1 MALRGRQGAGQGA
14 EGSGGRV
21 LELGSVGSQTN
32 LPKKFAPH
40 IFVTFFVA
48 AVVVVVVVAVVVLIS
63 HLAFDFNAEWGGGG
77 SKVNANSTKISSWL
91 IDTNDKL

>member
-1 MALRGRQGAGQGA
+1 M
-14 EGSGGRV
+14 
-21 LELGSVGSQTN
+21 
-32 LPKKFAPH
+32 PKKFAPH

-48 AVVVVVVVAVVVLIS
+48 ASASAVAVVAVVVLIS
-63 HLAFDFNAEWGGGG
+63 HLAFDFELVFGVGRERHGAAWG

>member
-48 AVVVVVVVAVVVLIS
+48 AVVVVVAVVVLIS

>member
-1 MALRGRQGAGQGA
+1 M
-14 EGSGGRV
+14 
-21 LELGSVGSQTN
+21 
-32 LPKKFAPH
+32 PKKFAPH

-48 AVVVVVVVAVVVLIS
+48 AVVAAVVVVLIS
-63 HLAFDFNAEWGGGG
+63 HLAFDFNASLAWKGVGGGGGG